1 MDFLTNPDK
10 FMERQ
15 KDKGFLLPIILVAVA
30 ATISS
35 LTAYVATPYTLEFIK
50 QQVMSSGA
58 AITESQ
64 MEAMLRMVFYS
75 MVITPFIATFIIW
88 LIASLILHVIS
99 GIFGGSGNFSTLAKL
114 VAYSHIPPIILS
126 PVTVYLAY
134 ESSKYIIYGM
144 KSYLVPSTTLQIA
157 IVAWQTVYW
166 TYAVKNA
173 RNLDLRKSAI
183 TALIVFIAYLLLTA
197 SSLIFSFLS
206 ATL

>member
-15 KDKGFLLPIILVAVA
+15 KDESFLLPIILVAVA

-35 LTAYVATPYTLEFIK
+35 LTAYVAAPHTLEFIK

-206 ATL
+206 GTL